1 MRKESIMAT
10 IQKNPAPEKKPAAK
24 QRNEVIDQI
33 CASLGARYH
42 DLKLFQSVKN
52 KVPA

>member
-1 MRKESIMAT
+1 MAT
-10 IQKNPAPEKKPAAK
+10 IQKKAAPAK
-24 QRNEVIDQI
+24 QIPAKRSDVIDQL

-42 DLKLFQSVKN
+42 DLKLFQAMKN

>member
-1 MRKESIMAT
+1 MAT
-10 IQKNPAPEKKPAAK
+10 IQKKPAPVKTAPAK
-24 QRNEVIDQI
+24 RNEVIDQI

-42 DLKLFQSVKN
+42 DLKLFQAVKN

>member
-1 MRKESIMAT
+1 MAT
-10 IQKNPAPEKKPAAK
+10 IQKKPAPAK
-24 QRNEVIDQI
+24 QIPAKRSDVIDQL

-42 DLKLFQSVKN
+42 DLKLFQAMKN

>member
-1 MRKESIMAT
+1 MAAT
-10 IQKNPAPEKKPAAK
+10 QKKPVPVK
-24 QRNEVIDQI
+24 KPVKRNEVIDQI

-42 DLKLFQSVKN
+42 DLKLFQAVKN